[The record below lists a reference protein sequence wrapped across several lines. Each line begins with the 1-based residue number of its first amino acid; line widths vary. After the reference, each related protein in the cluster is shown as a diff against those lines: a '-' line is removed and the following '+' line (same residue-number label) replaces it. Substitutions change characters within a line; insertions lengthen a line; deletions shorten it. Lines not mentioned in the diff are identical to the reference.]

1 MNEVKKI
8 KRVKKPDVVL
18 KVYFNNTNKKKGYEG
33 YKKSELKQIWT
44 QMSKTAKLYGDNQ
57 KANKYAKWANQ
68 TLNEHWKSGDGA
80 KLRRMIKITSN
91 SPQML
96 LNTYDKDDK
105 GMFINY
111 KTPKAPRDNVKFRA
125 YREARKEA
133 LKTLTVIPTLD
144 VYTQNYIF
152 ENADEFFTNK
162 APEEVGIIL
171 SIAERVGGYNSAYSK
186 YQSDIDRMLRGGEIS
201 QLEMMLLIGLKGI
214 ETKPTNSST
223 TLKKKN

>member
-1 MNEVKKI
+1 
-8 KRVKKPDVVL
+8 
-18 KVYFNNTNKKKGYEG
+18 
-33 YKKSELKQIWT
+33 
-44 QMSKTAKLYGDNQ
+44 
-57 KANKYAKWANQ
+57 
-68 TLNEHWKSGDGA
+68 
-80 KLRRMIKITSN
+80 
-91 SPQML
+91 ML

-133 LKTLTVIPTLD
+133 IKTLTVIPTLD
-144 VYTQNYIF
+144 IYTQNYIF
-152 ENADEFFTNK
+152 ENADEFFYNK

-214 ETKPTNSST
+214 ETKPANSST